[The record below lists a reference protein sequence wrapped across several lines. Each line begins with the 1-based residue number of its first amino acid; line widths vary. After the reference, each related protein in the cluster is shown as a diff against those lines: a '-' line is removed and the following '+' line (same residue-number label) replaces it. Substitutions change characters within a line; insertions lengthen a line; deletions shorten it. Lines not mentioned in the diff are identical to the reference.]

1 MCTSVIGMA
10 AAGRTRTN
18 RRVVYE
24 TSHSIPRNDMIK
36 EVVDWMEK
44 YWGPPTL
51 R

>member
-1 MCTSVIGMA
+1 MFKLLGTTVEHK
-10 AAGRTRTN
+10 

-24 TSHSIPRNDMIK
+24 TSHWIPRNETIK